1 MMTAGKKTAVSRIEA
16 RLYLSKAEQF
26 IEQARVAFDA
36 ERYDAAQ
43 LDAIHA
49 AISGA
54 DAVTAALVG
63 RRSTDPDHQR
73 AADLL
78 EEAAASSPEVRER
91 SRQLRAL
98 LARKNAV
105 EYESRRA
112 SAKEG
117 RDAVERA
124 GRLVDWARRIVERA
138 RV

>member
-124 GRLVDWARRIVERA
+124 GRLVDWARRIVDRA